1 MKHAHIRAVM
11 LALLVAAISFG
22 SGHAQDSNVAA
33 QQAAESWLALVDGQ
47 QYPESWRAAATLFK
61 NAVTQQTW
69 QRAVQTA
76 RSPLG
81 ALKSRTVKSTTSA
94 KTLPGAPD
102 GEYVVLQFNTTF
114 ERKALALET
123 VSVVLEADGNW
134 RVVGYF
140 VK

>member
-1 MKHAHIRAVM
+1 MKHAHLRAVM
-11 LALLVAAISFG
+11 LALLVAAIGFG
-22 SGHAQDSNVAA
+22 SAYAQNSNAAA
-33 QQAAESWLALVDGQ
+33 QAAAESWLGLVDGQ
-47 QYPESWRAAATLFK
+47 QYAESWRAAATLFK
-61 NAVTQQTW
+61 NAVTQQMW
-69 QRAVQTA
+69 QQLVQTA

-81 ALKSRTVKSTTSA
+81 TLKSRAVKSTTSA

-123 VSVVLEADGNW
+123 ISVVLEADGNW